1 MGFTETL
8 KAAMDSSRK
17 YQLSREMTID
27 EVYQILVSAGLDPE
41 EVGSF
46 ELKKGL
52 GAKSI
57 VFSGGTIAYPTLTV
71 HGSEARLQKII
82 KQKGKGQF
90 RVLGV
95 RLPNGDTPWSSM
107 SEADQGSAYFKSVGD
122 ALNKILQS

>member
-1 MGFTETL
+1 MGFTDTL
-8 KAAMDSSRK
+8 KAAMDTNRK
-17 YQLSREMTID
+17 YQLSRTMTID
-27 EVYQILVSAGLDPE
+27 EVYQLLVSAGLDPAD
-41 EVGSF
+41 VGSF

-52 GAKSI
+52 GGKSI

-90 RVLGV
+90 SVLGV
-95 RLPNGDTPWSSM
+95 RIPNGDTPWSRM

-122 ALNKILQS
+122 TLNGILK